1 MSGIVAGGGMPEGS
15 GVMRWV
21 RWLWRMA
28 FPGRPGP
35 GGRV

>member
-21 RWLWRMA
+21 KWLWRMLW
-28 FPGRPGP
+28 RPQHP
-35 GGRV
+35 GGRL